1 VGNDLMSSLAFSL
14 KYKEAM
20 EACVLGTRQGQVH
33 LQAASWYTLVGLA
46 QWCDEGEYNL
56 PSF

>member
-1 VGNDLMSSLAFSL
+1 MSSLAFSL
-14 KYKEAM
+14 KYKEAL
-20 EACVLGTRQGQVH
+20 EACVLGARQGQVH
-33 LQAASWYTLVGLA
+33 FQAASCYILVGLA